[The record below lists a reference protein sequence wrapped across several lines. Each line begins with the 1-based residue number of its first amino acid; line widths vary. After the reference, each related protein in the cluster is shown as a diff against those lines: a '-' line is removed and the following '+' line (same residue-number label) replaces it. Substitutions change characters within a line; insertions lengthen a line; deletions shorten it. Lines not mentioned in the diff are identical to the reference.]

1 MKLKKDC
8 LIKAAQPT
16 RIVKQLDRV
25 VQSYKPISDHKHNVN
40 NNSCLKLQLLFKII
54 TLYSWLQK
62 EFEEKKKAEG
72 KKARDDKCKV
82 MDMLFAAFEKHQYYN
97 IKDLVKITNQPVVR
111 KSYQLKICTV
121 IYLSFLLDLSQGNS
135 EGCLCV

>member
-1 MKLKKDC
+1 
-8 LIKAAQPT
+8 
-16 RIVKQLDRV
+16 
-25 VQSYKPISDHKHNVN
+25 
-40 NNSCLKLQLLFKII
+40 
-54 TLYSWLQK
+54 
-62 EFEEKKKAEG
+62 
-72 KKARDDKCKV
+72 

-121 IYLSFLLDLSQGNS
+121 ISFSFLLDLSQGNS